1 MHKEWLEFAAM
12 DLDSAQF
19 LLGMRPVPVEIICYH
34 CEQAAEKLLK
44 AVLVAA
50 DVEPPKTHDLIQ
62 LCKKCA
68 ELDEEYEAL
77 ADSCIELSPYGV
89 QVRYSCPATTER
101 NGGSSERSSEGCKTR
116 ERCQPPFSR
125 CLGSGKKRRTGASI
139 KISKAGAALRKQSRP
154 MDQSIGKHG
163 INLRFPML

>member
-77 ADSCIELSPYGV
+77 ADACIELSPYGV
-89 QVRYSCPATTER
+89 QVRYPSNLDLNEDDMRCALQMCR
-101 NGGSSERSSEGCKTR
+101 RIDAVVR
-116 ERCQPPFSR
+116 EK
-125 CLGSGKKRRTGASI
+125 LAEKK
-139 KISKAGAALRKQSRP
+139 
-154 MDQSIGKHG
+154 
-163 INLRFPML
+163 

>member
-1 MHKEWLEFAAM
+1 M

-62 LCKKCA
+62 LCKKCT

-77 ADSCIELSPYGV
+77 ADACIELSPYGV
-89 QVRYSCPATTER
+89 QVRYPSNLDLNEDDMQCAL
-101 NGGSSERSSEGCKTR
+101 NMC
-116 ERCQPPFSR
+116 RCIDAAVR
-125 CLGSGKKRRTGASI
+125 GKLAEKEE
-139 KISKAGAALRKQSRP
+139 Q
-154 MDQSIGKHG
+154 
-163 INLRFPML
+163 

>member
-1 MHKEWLEFAAM
+1 MRRGRFPCAVRPRFPMEGAAFLPPACMHKEWLEFAAM

-77 ADSCIELSPYGV
+77 ADACIELSPYGV
-89 QVRYSCPATTER
+89 QVRYPSNLDLNEDD
-101 NGGSSERSSEGCKTR
+101 KL
-116 ERCQPPFSR
+116 
-125 CLGSGKKRRTGASI
+125 LGS
-139 KISKAGAALRKQSRP
+139 
-154 MDQSIGKHG
+154 
-163 INLRFPML
+163 INPRDDHTVHPVGFFGG